1 MKRKVSIHCSVLILT
16 VMVIL
21 MAISTATADSLFM
34 QQLVEQKIVPMAQAN
49 DNGEEINDRFCNEEL
64 IRIVQLAQENHIV
77 VPDHLLSVTERG
89 QSEYEEETVMAL
101 ACEAFGGP
109 FIEWTIEQKHWFGE
123 MMVAIGFREQNDD
136 CLPKEGEISYDQALQ
151 IATHR
156 IAQEY
161 GDDVQ
166 HASQWKIMAD
176 YMKMTEEDGTWLPP
190 KWYFHFE
197 PLDVKTN
204 GYQVV
209 LDTSGEIVQL
219 DASIATDPES
229 SAADVIEQFQ
239 VTYGHE
245 TQWTYTV
252 WAALGEQIA
261 GRDPGS
267 FKGWMFQHAG
277 YSMPPE
283 NTISEQEAKEIAL
296 KAVDLAYTTV
306 SSTSCCMVKG
316 TPIWK
321 IETRTL
327 TPEDQGTGTYTAIW
341 LLEIDAMTGTVRE
354 KREFEIGTGGM
365 AIMTRTVPFDVCED
379 ESIVSAYSE

>member
-1 MKRKVSIHCSVLILT
+1 MKRKASICSVLILT
-16 VMVIL
+16 VLL
-21 MAISTATADSLFM
+21 MMTAISTATADSLSM
-34 QQLVEQKIVPMAQAN
+34 QQLIEQEIVPMAQAN
-49 DNGEEINDRFCNEEL
+49 DHGEAINDRFCSEEL
-64 IRIVQLAQENHIV
+64 MRIVQLAQENHIA
-77 VPDHLLSVTERG
+77 VPEHLLGAAQRG
-89 QSEYEEETVMAL
+89 QGEYEEETVMAL
-101 ACEAFGGP
+101 AREAFGGP

-136 CLPKEGEISYDQALQ
+136 CLPKEGEISYDQALH
-151 IATHR
+151 IAADR

-166 HASQWKIMAD
+166 NASQWKIMTD
-176 YMKMTEEDGTWLPP
+176 YMKMTEEEGTWLPP
-190 KWYFHFE
+190 KWYFSFE

-219 DASIATDPES
+219 DAFIAPDSDS
-229 SAADVIEQFQ
+229 SAADVIKQFQ
-239 VTYGHE
+239 ATYGHE

-252 WAALGEQIA
+252 WAALGKQIA
-261 GRDPGS
+261 GRAPGS

-283 NTISEQEAKEIAL
+283 NAISEQKAKDIAL
-296 KAVDLAYTTV
+296 KAVGLADTAV
-306 SSTSCCMVKG
+306 FGTSCCMVKG
-316 TPIWK
+316 TPVWK

-341 LLEIDAMTGTVRE
+341 LLEIDAMTGAVRE

-379 ESIVSAYSE
+379 EAIVSAYSE